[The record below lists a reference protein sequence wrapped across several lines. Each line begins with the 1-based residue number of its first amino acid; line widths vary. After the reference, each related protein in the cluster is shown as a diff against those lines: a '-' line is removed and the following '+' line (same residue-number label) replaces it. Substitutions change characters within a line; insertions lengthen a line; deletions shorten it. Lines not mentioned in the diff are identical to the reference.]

1 MVRGSEKGYVHSM
14 DYVGPYSPDVDGN
27 IYGLVE
33 EGVFIN
39 SVGRRSCVLN
49 PRLGLGWRFPLGSL
63 QSPHNRMGPISFQGK
78 FNIRSHLYYTAAL
91 QLCYRLSS
99 QGC

>member
-1 MVRGSEKGYVHSM
+1 MLE
-14 DYVGPYSPDVDGN
+14 PN
-27 IYGLVE
+27 
-33 EGVFIN
+33 F
-39 SVGRRSCVLN
+39 
-49 PRLGLGWRFPLGSL
+49 FPVCPEGSL

-91 QLCYRLSS
+91 QLCHRLSS